1 MSSGWKIEYEGRARK
16 QLKKLDRTAAIR
28 IVRDLEEDLAR
39 TGDPRAFGKALVGE
53 WSGFRRYRFGEYRAI
68 AKIED
73 DIVTI
78 FIIEVAHRRDVYR

>member
-1 MSSGWKIEYEGRARK
+1 VSSGWKIEYEGRARK

-53 WSGFRRYRFGEYRAI
+53 WSGFWRYRIGEYRAI

>member
-1 MSSGWKIEYEGRARK
+1 VSSGWKIEYEGRARK

-39 TGDPRAFGKALVGE
+39 TDDPRAFGKALVGE
-53 WSGFRRYRFGEYRAI
+53 WSGFWRYRIGEYRAI

-78 FIIEVAHRRDVYR
+78 FIIEVAHRRDVNR